1 MKLVRLMMVFYLDY
15 EYRRNIINRNRLQ
28 GTPLYLPWMPGNIL
42 LLVTLVKQYII

>member
-1 MKLVRLMMVFYLDY
+1 MKHIRLMTVFNLDY

-42 LLVTLVKQYII
+42 FMFTFTKQYII